1 MRIIRTP
8 ADMEPT
14 SLIQERLDLLY
25 LAPLLIIGPGD
36 TEQDILREIGF
47 SPLVNRVDGARF
59 PSAGFTPSWEYILH
73 HQGWHELVYVT
84 GDDGSGVILFI
95 KDAAGVDP
103 DLMALCR
110 QYG

>member
-8 ADMEPT
+8 ADMEPA

-25 LAPLLIIGPGD
+25 LAPILIIGPCD
-36 TEQDILREIGF
+36 TEQDIINEIGF

-59 PSAGFTPSWEYILH
+59 PSADFTPSWEYITH
-73 HQGWHELVYVT
+73 HPGWHELVYVT

-95 KDAAGVDP
+95 EDAEGVDP
-103 DLMALCR
+103 ALLALCR
-110 QYG
+110 HY